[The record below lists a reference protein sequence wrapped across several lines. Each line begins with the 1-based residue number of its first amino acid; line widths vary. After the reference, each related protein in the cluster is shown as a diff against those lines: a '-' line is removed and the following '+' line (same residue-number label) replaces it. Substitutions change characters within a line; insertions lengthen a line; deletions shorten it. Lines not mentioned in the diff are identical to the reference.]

1 MKAYSIDLRERA
13 VSCVENDGCNM
24 PAAARRY
31 KISESSLE
39 RWLAQYRATLS
50 CAPRLHA
57 GGVPR
62 ALASAEAEIRVAVKE
77 RPDATLQELCD
88 RIAKKCKIKSSPSMM
103 CRELALLKL

>member
-13 VSCVENDGCNM
+13 VSCVENDECNI

-62 ALASAEAEIRVAVKE
+62 ALASAEAEIRAASKNAPT
-77 RPDATLQELCD
+77 RPCKNCATGSP
-88 RIAKKCKIKSSPSMM
+88 RTVRSS
-103 CRELALLKL
+103 RARA